1 MTELGAPTIEHG
13 STRSGRWLRAR
24 RVRLVLWIAVVEAIL
39 VALLH
44 DVSRWTVIGIAVIAV
59 AVYLFV
65 GRDAKSDTVR
75 QATWIAAASQALA
88 VIAVLFAF
96 VFFWIALILAMIF
109 AAVALLI
116 LFTDRE

>member
-24 RVRLVLWIAVVEAIL
+24 RVKLVLWIAVVEAVL

-44 DVSRWTVIGIAVIAV
+44 DVSRWTVIALAAIAV

-75 QATWIAAASQALA
+75 QASWIAAASQSLA

-96 VFFWIALILAMIF
+96 VFFWIALIVALIF
-109 AAVALLI
+109 AAIALLI